1 MSNISIE
8 ILDYSGMTSSGG
20 GGGGGGGG
28 SANLNDVV
36 TNGVASVG
44 GLSVPNN
51 TTLQYNGSDFFTTF
65 TFDTSNLVL
74 GQVYTL
80 NYEVTSL
87 IDSGTG
93 VTFLVLLSGV
103 SGFAATHTTTT
114 NMQTITWTAASPG
127 NIIFQT
133 IGASSFT
140 ISNISISGVTAT
152 SLGNTYLGDSIVGEL
167 DITDHSDFPLA
178 ITLQTSD
185 IKDLTSTSG
194 DYSKTFKIPA
204 TKNNN
209 KLLRHPF
216 ATTTDSNINVNQN
229 RPCRILVDG
238 FYSLVGLIRVT
249 GVGGY
254 GESPS
259 YYDCVFYG
267 NNLNWADGLSN
278 KYMNEIQWGSDGQ
291 GLAYNKANIMS
302 TWNYDSCDSGNSPI
316 VYPITSY
323 GDFNTDG
330 DESTIQLLDTA
341 YDYNYTGSTSKVGYM
356 GYFDNGVSY
365 DTPTPSS
372 DWRPAIFVKDTLN
385 KIFQDLGYFIESS
398 FMETDMFK
406 KLVWLLPNFQYNN
419 SDDRYKEYAIET
431 AFENGETL
439 STTVWNAGSPSSA
452 SDAGIY
458 KAYYGGFV
466 SFDDGNE
473 HYSGSGTKLLNLK
486 ASNLD
491 IKLGTSKVDLTNDYI
506 TIGEYGFYDIV
517 LDNQQ
522 ARLASGWKGG
532 TGLKQISQIKVCVN
546 LELKTAGQN
555 SWNIIGRCSD
565 TQSPYQIANN
575 SVSTCNQYNTVITD
589 WGDLSSINI
598 QQHWLNKGDKIR
610 LKTGFK
616 ITNTNDNDQ
625 NYAINVY
632 HRIKEPNSF
641 NIKFSPKRVEYGQTY
656 DLNRVL
662 DPAHKQIDFVK
673 GIAHAFNLKMTT
685 DSNKKT
691 VLIEP
696 FDTFYKDYAEAIDW
710 TYKLDRSKEATDK
723 WIKTDLKRDI
733 IFKYKTDSSDKHVE
747 LRGDKYFDGIKD
759 EYPYQETLP
768 STFEKGVTTFENPF
782 FAGTYNGKDQ
792 DTTGHL
798 SGSGSYGD
806 NPFSGCLWAENT
818 YAENFGRPDK
828 GNNFMPRLLYWNKY
842 SPNAGSYGN
851 KYAKVQTWADYGS
864 YALKWIVPDS
874 SVTVNNLYLSNIY
887 PQATSIN
894 RDDTSSP
901 VLSYGNVFVRDYND
915 ATGVYSSY
923 VTGRGLFDTYY
934 HNMFNMLKS
943 KPKLRTAY
951 FDLKAKDIVYL
962 DFTKLIY
969 IDGIYWRINKVVD
982 YQPSKNEP
990 TKVEL
995 IEWLQ
1000 TGTFASQSPSFGSS
1014 GTTSDQGG
1022 DYGYYGDPA
1031 EPSNPNWSF

>member
-20 GGGGGGGG
+20 GGGAGTVAGFDLYAFTSSYSGFT
-28 SANLNDVV
+28 V
-36 TNGVASVG
+36 TS
-44 GLSVPNN
+44 S
-51 TTLQYNGSDFFTTF
+51 TSLQYVNPGSQTSNNFFL
-65 TFDTSNLVL
+65 DTSALVS
-74 GQVYTL
+74 GQIYTL
-80 NYEVTSL
+80 NYQITN
-87 IDSGTG
+87 
-93 VTFLVLLSGV
+93 LSGGMMPQV
-103 SGFAATHTTTT
+103 WVMTQTTGTAAAYHYSTTG
-114 NMQTITWTAASPG
+114 MESVTWTFVAGESLNFSILFTNNA
-127 NIIFQT
+127 
-133 IGASSFT
+133 T
-140 ISNISISGVTAT
+140 ISNISISEVTAI
-152 SLGNTYLGDSIVGEL
+152 SLGNADLSNSIVGEL

-216 ATTTDSNINVNQN
+216 ATTTDANINVNQN

-291 GLAYNKANIMS
+291 GLIYNKDHIMF
-302 TWNYDSCDSGNSPI
+302 TWNYESCDSGNSPI

-323 GDFNTDG
+323 GDFNVDG

-341 YDYNYTGSTSKVGYM
+341 YDYNYTGSPSKVGYS
-356 GYFDNGVSY
+356 GYFDDESSY
-365 DTPTPSS
+365 NTPTPSP

-385 KIFQDLGYFIESS
+385 KIFKDLGYFIESS

-419 SDDRYKEYAIET
+419 SDDRYKEFAIET

-439 STTVWNAGSPSSA
+439 STTVWDAGTSYYVNN
-452 SDAGIY
+452 DGIY

-466 SFDDGNE
+466 QFNDGNE
-473 HYSGSGTKLLNLK
+473 HYSGSGRKLLNLK
-486 ASNLD
+486 SSNLD
-491 IKLGTSKVDLTNDYI
+491 IILDTGSRVDLSNDYI

-517 LDNQQ
+517 LNNQQ

-532 TGLKQISQIKVCVN
+532 GGFKQISQIKVCVN
-546 LELKTAGQN
+546 LELQTAGQN

-575 SVSTCNQYNTVITD
+575 SVSTCNQFNTVITD
-589 WGDLSSINI
+589 WGDLSSIDI
-598 QQHWLNKGDKIR
+598 KQHWLNKGDKIR
-610 LKTGFK
+610 LTTGFK

-625 NYAINVY
+625 NFAINVY
-632 HRIKEPNSF
+632 HRIQDPNSF

-662 DPAHKQIDFVK
+662 DPTHKQIDFVK

-691 VLIEP
+691 VFIEP

-723 WIKTDLKRDI
+723 WIKTDLKRDV
-733 IFKYKTDSSDKHVE
+733 IFKYKTDSSDKTVE
-747 LRGDKYFDGIKD
+747 SRGDKYFDGIKD

-768 STFEKGVTTFENPF
+768 STFEKGESIFENPF

-792 DTTGHL
+792 DTTGTL
-798 SGSGSYGD
+798 SSSGGYGD

-818 YAENFGRPDK
+818 YAETLVRPNK
-828 GNNFMPRLLYWNKY
+828 GNNFEPRLLYWNKY
-842 SPNAGSYGN
+842 SPANPSPFSKKQASI
-851 KYAKVQTWADYGS
+851 QTWASTIDAIKAGS
-864 YALKWIVPDS
+864 PVSPPPF
-874 SVTVNNLYLSNIY
+874 LSDIY

-901 VLSYGNVFVRDYND
+901 VLSYGNVFVRDFND
-915 ATGVYSSY
+915 ATLVYSSY

-951 FDLKAKDIVYL
+951 FDLKAKDVVYL

-1022 DYGYYGDPA
+1022 VYGDYGDPA
-1031 EPSNPNWSF
+1031 VDDSDTNMGF

>member
-8 ILDYSGMTSSGG
+8 ILDYGGMTSSGG
-20 GGGGGGGG
+20 GGGGG
-28 SANLNDVV
+28 SANFNNIV
-36 TNGVASVG
+36 TNGVATAGSG
-44 GLSVPNN
+44 FSVPNN
-51 TTLQYNGSDFFTTF
+51 TTLQYNGSDNFTVF
-65 TFDTSNLVL
+65 QLDTSNLVD
-74 GQVYTL
+74 GQSYTL
-80 NYEVTSL
+80 NYEITSL
-87 IDSGTG
+87 TFSGAFATII
-93 VTFLVLLSGV
+93 VAA
-103 SGFAATHTTTT
+103 SGFGFTSHNFTTSI
-114 NMQTITWTAASPG
+114 QTITYTAAAPTQI
-127 NIIFQT
+127 NFQSV
-133 IGASSFT
+133 GVDSYT
-140 ISNISISGVTAT
+140 ISNISLSQVTAT
-152 SLGNTYLGDSIVGEL
+152 SLGNTYLGNSIVGEL

-229 RPCRILVDG
+229 RPCRILIDG

-278 KYMNEIQWGSDGQ
+278 KYMNEIFWGSDGQ
-291 GLAYNKANIMS
+291 GLEYNKANITH
-302 TWNYDSCDSGNSPI
+302 TWNYESCDSGNSPI

-323 GDFNTDG
+323 GDFNADG

-341 YDYNYTGSTSKVGYM
+341 YDYNYTGSTTKVGYM
-356 GYFDNGVSY
+356 GYWDDGGSY
-365 DTPTPSS
+365 DTPTPSP

-419 SDDRYKEYAIET
+419 SDDRYEQHAIET

-439 STTVWNAGSPSSA
+439 STTVWSNGSSSYA
-452 SDAGIY
+452 NNPGIY
-458 KAYYGGFV
+458 KAYYGGSV

-473 HYSGSGTKLLNLK
+473 HYSGSGRKVLKLLP
-486 ASNLD
+486 SNLD
-491 IKLGTSKVDLTNDYI
+491 IKLGASKVDLDPDNYI

-517 LDNQQ
+517 LNNQQ

-532 TGLKQISQIKVCVN
+532 GGSKQISQIKVCVN
-546 LELKTAGQN
+546 LELQTVGQN

-565 TQSPYQIANN
+565 TQSPYQIFNN
-575 SVSTCNQYNTVITD
+575 SSNFCSQYNTVITD
-589 WGDLSSINI
+589 FADLSSINMKN
-598 QQHWLNKGDKIR
+598 HWLNKGDKIR
-610 LKTGFK
+610 LTTGFK

-625 NYAINVY
+625 NFAINVY
-632 HRIKEPNSF
+632 HRVKNNNNFDIR
-641 NIKFSPKRVEYGQTY
+641 FSAKRVEYGQTY

-662 DPAHKQIDFVK
+662 DPTHKQIDFVK

-685 DSNKKT
+685 DSNKRT
-691 VLIEP
+691 VFIEP

-710 TYKLDRSKEATDK
+710 TYKLDRSKEVTDK
-723 WIKTDLKRDI
+723 WIKSDLKRDI
-733 IFKYKTDSSDKHVE
+733 IFKYKTDSSDKTVE
-747 LRGDKYFDGIKD
+747 SRGDKYFDGIKD

-792 DTTGHL
+792 DTTGQ
-798 SGSGSYGD
+798 SAGGYGD
-806 NPFSGCLWAENT
+806 NPFSGCLWSENT
-818 YAENFGRPDK
+818 YAETSTRPNK
-828 GNNFMPRLLYWNKY
+828 GNNFEPRLLFWNKY
-842 SPNAGSYGN
+842 SPNASGN
-851 KYAKVQTWADYGS
+851 GIKYAKVQTWSDAGS
-864 YALKWIVPDS
+864 TNALKYIVPDS

-901 VLSYGNVFVRDYND
+901 ILSYGNVFVRDFND
-915 ATGVYSSY
+915 FTGVYSSY

-1022 DYGYYGDPA
+1022 VYGDYGDPA
-1031 EPSNPNWSF
+1031 IYDAVWYD